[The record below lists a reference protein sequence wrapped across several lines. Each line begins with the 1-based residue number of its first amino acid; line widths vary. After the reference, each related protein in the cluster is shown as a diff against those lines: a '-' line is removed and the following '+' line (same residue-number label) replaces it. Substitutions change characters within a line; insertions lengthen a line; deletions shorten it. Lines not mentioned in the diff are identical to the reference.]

1 MPAGAGGQVGQAR
14 QQGAEQFPLPCRQG
28 QALFGQG
35 DEGGMGVQG
44 LGVVDGGQGCEQAG
58 ITGLEGGDG
67 VAWRQGKERLAQGGA
82 ERVGRQAGLAADGG
96 SRRST

>member
-1 MPAGAGGQVGQAR
+1 
-14 QQGAEQFPLPCRQG
+14 
-28 QALFGQG
+28 
-35 DEGGMGVQG
+35 MGVQG